1 MGCDRPTA
9 IFGAAMVTSEPD
21 ATEILRDLT
30 TGSRRAAD
38 ELMPLVYDELRS
50 LAADRLRRERP
61 GHALQPTALV
71 HEAYLKLI
79 DQTRVNWKGRTHFKA
94 VAARLMGRILVD
106 HARSRD
112 RKKRSGQWRRV
123 ALDDAYVLSGTGE
136 LDALD
141 LREALEKLRG
151 VDERLGRIVECRV
164 FGGLTNEEVAE
175 AVGVS
180 TRTVEREWTV
190 GLAWLRRELSPGE
203 SES

>member
-1 MGCDRPTA
+1 MA
-9 IFGAAMVTSEPD
+9 SSEPD

-30 TGSRRAAD
+30 GGSRRAAD
-38 ELMPLVYDELRS
+38 ELMPLVYDELRN
-50 LAADRLRRERP
+50 LAGDRLRRERP
-61 GHALQPTALV
+61 GHPLQPTALV

-79 DQTRVNWKGRTHFKA
+79 DQTRADWKDRTHFKA

-123 ALDDAYVLSGTGE
+123 ALDDAYALSGTGE

-151 VDERLGRIVECRV
+151 VDQRLGRIVECRV

-190 GLAWLRRELSPGE
+190 GLAWLRRELSRGE